1 MDVIKS
7 KNISLYKSLDDISIY
22 RFDKALNGDLR
33 YLSKKK
39 DVEKI
44 IIDVDFQNVWSD
56 LINEYS
62 IRTKNNTTIRIY
74 LLIGEINYLESRNNV
89 VPSLIQNIILSK
101 DEEIT
106 KESIDHI
113 NRWGFPINSE
123 KSINEELKK
132 IMIAINNSHTKIKRK
147 TAEYKDLTKDTGE
160 RMSLIQQKIKLEINL
175 SLSYPINLKKTSVSG
190 WLSYWD
196 QLELITSQKRKALAN
211 V

>member
-74 LLIGEINYLESRNNV
+74 LLIGEISYLESRNNV
-89 VPSLIQNIILSK
+89 VPSLINNIIKSK

-147 TAEYKDLTKDTGE
+147 TAEYKDLTKDKGSQLT
-160 RMSLIQQKIKLEINL
+160 LIQQKLKLDRHLGVKIDLKKDTVSYWLACWDEL
-175 SLSYPINLKKTSVSG
+175 ELLTSEKRKSLSNG
-190 WLSYWD
+190 
-196 QLELITSQKRKALAN
+196 
-211 V
+211 